1 MLRKTNQIGIHAEK
15 GKQNT
20 HAAVVLEMSIAE
32 RKLYNLTSLKHSWEM
47 DAETDLLLLG
57 P

>member
-1 MLRKTNQIGIHAEK
+1 MHAEK

-20 HAAVVLEMSIAE
+20 HAFVVLEMSHPSQS
-32 RKLYNLTSLKHSWEM
+32 RKVYSLASLKHSWEM
-47 DAETDLLLLG
+47 DAEMDLLLLG